1 MRLALSAQSLELGGT
16 SSLVVHETLSERAAL
31 NISQHSLHVLLNLGR
46 NHARARNIVTV
57 LGGVRNRPALL
68 SNTALNHQ
76 IHDQLQLVQH
86 LKVRDLRLVPCLS
99 QHLKTVLHQLRGRP
113 AQHSLLTEQV
123 RLGLF
128 SESGLN
134 NARTGSTQ
142 RLSIRQGQCQS
153 LTRGVLLNGN
163 KSGNT
168 TACLILAAHRVP
180 RTLRGDHSDIHTLGC
195 GNVAKADIETV
206 REEQRI
212 AGLQVRFDALSVDLS
227 LHLIRGQNH
236 NDICLS
242 GGLGNGRH
250 TQPFSLSL
258 GAGLGALSQAN
269 NNLHARITQVQCV
282 GVTLRTVT
290 DNRDG
295 TALDQG
301 KICIV
306 VVENGC
312 CHFFS

>member
-1 MRLALSAQSLELGGT
+1 MADLEVGDLG
-16 SSLVVHETLSERAAL
+16 LVASGNQGLETGL
-31 NISQHSLHVLLNLGR
+31 
-46 NHARARNIVTV
+46 
-57 LGGVRNRPALL
+57 
-68 SNTALNHQ
+68 
-76 IHDQLQLVQH
+76 DQ
-86 LKVRDLRLVPCLS
+86 VRDTAT
-99 QHLKTVLHQLRGRP
+99 QNG
-113 AQHSLLTEQV
+113 LLAEEV
-123 RLGLF
+123 GLGLF
-128 SESGLN
+128 SEGGLN

-153 LTRGVLLNGN
+153 LARGVLLNGN

-168 TACLILAAHRVP
+168 TACLVLAAHRVP

-212 AGLQVRFDALSVDLS
+212 AGLQVRFDALSIDLS

-258 GAGLGALSQAN
+258 GAGLGALSQTN